1 MAAPGDAI
9 ALEDDGR
16 ASDYAFL
23 GTREQAPDVVEP
35 PHDAFPT
42 TVLPPTTTCVTSRA
56 EQQKMR

>member
-56 EQQKMR
+56 EQQKIR